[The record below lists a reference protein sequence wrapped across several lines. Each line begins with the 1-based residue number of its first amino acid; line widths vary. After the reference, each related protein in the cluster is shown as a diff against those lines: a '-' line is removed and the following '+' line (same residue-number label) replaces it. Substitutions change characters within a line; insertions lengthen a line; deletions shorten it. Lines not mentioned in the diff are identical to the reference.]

1 MVLGGSD
8 YARRVTRSSLADRAP
23 RVACAALLS
32 LALVVTT
39 PSLARAEPTA
49 VSVYNDG
56 AAGPGT
62 QLATFF
68 TDGEPLAYVD
78 WLCLEADHDEGP
90 ALDVTLAR
98 LSVLDE
104 DGGALGHFTSASGL
118 QHRFRAFPASAPAES
133 GARVR
138 YCTRVLPRAWSEDAV
153 RFVLDHQRDASR
165 TTRVTFAIDNDARGC
180 SGHACGT
187 LTPRFTG
194 FTYGTSAAR
203 FSYGSVGF
211 WRGSS
216 FEHGG
221 LGDGVTRLR
230 VAAFVPLLYITAGSP
245 SSLRLS
251 AQAGLALPVTLA
263 STSLEGGGSALGAGA
278 GAYWA
283 QCLDLRVTL
292 APRLCLGA
300 EIDGA
305 VEGALR
311 GGALDD
317 VRPRAVLSW
326 FVALGIGP
334 R

>member
-1 MVLGGSD
+1 MMLGGSV
-8 YARRVTRSSLADRAP
+8 YSPRVMRSSLA
-23 RVACAALLS
+23 ACASLCLL
-32 LALVVTT
+32 LAAPV
-39 PSLARAEPTA
+39 LARAEPTA

-56 AAGPGT
+56 PAGPGR

-68 TDGEPLAYVD
+68 TNGEPLAYVD
-78 WLCLEADHDEGP
+78 WLCLDADHDEG
-90 ALDVTLAR
+90 AELDVALAR
-98 LSVLDE
+98 ISVLDE
-104 DGGALGHFTSASGL
+104 DGTPLGHFTSASGL
-118 QHRFRAFPASAPAES
+118 QHRFRAFPVAP
-133 GARVR
+133 GDGVARAR
-138 YCTRVLPRAWSEDAV
+138 YCTRVLPRAWSDDAV
-153 RFVLDHQRDASR
+153 RFVLEHDRDASR
-165 TTRVTFAIDNDARGC
+165 TTRVVFTLDADVRGC
-180 SGHACGT
+180 NGHACGA

-194 FTYGTSAAR
+194 FTYGASAAR
-203 FSYGSVGF
+203 FSYGSIGF

-216 FEHGG
+216 IEHGG
-221 LGDGVTRLR
+221 LGEGVTRLR

-251 AQAGLALPVTLA
+251 AQAGLALPITLA
-263 STSLEGGGSALGAGA
+263 STALEGGGSALGAGA

-283 QCLDLRVTL
+283 QCVDLRVTL

-305 VEGALR
+305 AEGALR

-317 VRPRAVLSW
+317 VRPHAIVSW